1 MLDSSAARHFNI
13 CGKMSA
19 VGSRHNKI
27 TAGGTKKSRK
37 AVKGSKAGRTKSPS
51 PVSKV
56 VRESDAPLDGEQV
69 LKGPAPRKAFRTVK
83 ASAEILQ
90 KTSAALLESPGIQE
104 TDRAIQSLE
113 LALKK
118 GADRSVV
125 DGLAKALVARASSAE
140 AVALVEELAAL
151 LCESNE
157 PTFFLGLA
165 KDLENGA
172 DPDLIGSLAA
182 YLKSGVP
189 PAKIAALAWFF
200 PRELLIRPRR
210 QPRANAA

>member
-1 MLDSSAARHFNI
+1 
-13 CGKMSA
+13 MSA

-37 AVKGSKAGRTKSPS
+37 ATKGSKAGRSKSPS

-56 VRESDAPLDGEQV
+56 VRESDTPLDGDQV

-90 KTSAALLESPGIQE
+90 KTSAALLESPGQE

-140 AVALVEELAAL
+140 AVALVEELAAQ
-151 LCESNE
+151 LCETDE
-157 PTFFLGLA
+157 PSFFLGLA

-210 QPRANAA
+210 QARANAA

>member
-1 MLDSSAARHFNI
+1 
-13 CGKMSA
+13 MSA

-27 TAGGTKKSRK
+27 TAGGAKKSRK
-37 AVKGSKAGRTKSPS
+37 ASKGSKAGRTKSPS

-56 VRESDAPLDGEQV
+56 VRENDAPQDGEPV
-69 LKGPAPRKAFRTVK
+69 LKAPAPRKAFRTVK

-90 KTSAALLESPGIQE
+90 ITSAALLEGQE

-113 LALKK
+113 LALNK

-140 AVALVEELAAL
+140 AVALVEELAVQ
-151 LCESNE
+151 LCESDQ
-157 PTFFLGLA
+157 PSFFLGLA

-182 YLKSGVP
+182 YLKSGIP